1 MTDRRNE
8 RNRAGGGRL
17 EQVSGSLLVRRFS
30 VRQPE
35 MYRVIEAVTTRQL
48 TTIDKASLCEL
59 AQTVM
64 DIEYENL
71 DGDLVQAGC
80 GAGGAAIVI
89 AHAKRRNRTLT
100 VHDPFGGGPAA
111 EAQVRRELAAHGAD
125 ERLTVHLLPG
135 PYEQTLTADTP
146 LALVHADCGRYDPM
160 RIILERLAP
169 RLVSGGQ
176 LIIDDYRNKEE
187 CRRAVDE
194 YFAGRSGFQLVR
206 KSRLHVIRQ

>member
-1 MTDRRNE
+1 M
-8 RNRAGGGRL
+8 
-17 EQVSGSLLVRRFS
+17 RRFS

-35 MYRVIEAVTTRQL
+35 MYRVIEAVTAGQL
-48 TTIDKASLCEL
+48 TTIDKAALCEL

-64 DIEYENL
+64 DLEYENL

-89 AHAKRRNRTLT
+89 AHAKRRNRTLM
-100 VHDPFGGGPAA
+100 VYDPFGGGPST
-111 EAQVRRELAAHGAD
+111 EARTRSQMAAHGAD
-125 ERLTVHLLPG
+125 DRRSVQLVPG
-135 PYEQTLTADTP
+135 PYEHTLTSDTP
-146 LALVHADCGRYDPM
+146 LALVHADCGKYEPM
-160 RIILERLAP
+160 RILLERLAP

-194 YFAGRSGFQLVR
+194 YCGRQSGFQLVR